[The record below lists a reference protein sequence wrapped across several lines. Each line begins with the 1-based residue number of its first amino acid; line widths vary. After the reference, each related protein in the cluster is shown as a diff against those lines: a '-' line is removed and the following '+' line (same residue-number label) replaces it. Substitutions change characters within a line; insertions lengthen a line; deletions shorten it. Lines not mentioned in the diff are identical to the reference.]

1 MHWIDFCSA
10 KLHLFWFDANCE
22 WPWNDCSCLASHV
35 GSFESWLSSIL
46 PIPSCYLWQMCQSW
60 AVFLMPPQCS
70 LHWLSHHLCTLTC
83 FVSPSYDSLYVS
95 PPHAPSLKVEERTPT
110 WEPTTTVKIRIQYD
124 AIDRYTCKMD
134 NTSSPTTPIPTR
146 AIFHV
151 FVWDV
156 CGGCFTIGYI
166 RRSLIIHL

>member
-1 MHWIDFCSA
+1 MTFINPTHSF
-10 KLHLFWFDANCE
+10 LLFMTDVPELGSVFDAT
-22 WPWNDCSCLASHV
+22 PM
-35 GSFESWLSSIL
+35 LSSL
-46 PIPSCYLWQMCQSW
+46 TFPPSVHTYS
-60 AVFLMPPQCS
+60 
-70 LHWLSHHLCTLTC
+70 TC

-156 CGGCFTIGYI
+156 CGGCFTI
-166 RRSLIIHL
+166 